1 MTSPFDPR
9 AAVAENALA
18 FAVRDRFP
26 VSEGHTLVVPR
37 REPVATWFHAT
48 RDEQVAILELQTA
61 KRSVGLRGRDAA
73 EARSRGLPGLR

>member
-1 MTSPFDPR
+1 MASPFDPR

-37 REPVATWFHAT
+37 REGVVTWFDAT
-48 RDEQVAILELQTA
+48 REEQLAILELYSQ
-61 KRSVGLRGRDAA
+61 V
-73 EARSRGLPGLR
+73 ARLELER